1 MFGDCDN
8 DVVDNQVAIMEFES
22 GATATLSVIACAED
36 VCIRKTRVMGSRG
49 ELVGDGD
56 RTITHCDFVTG
67 EKRTLVADT
76 APEGTQLQ
84 GHTCAALLLPRV
96 LSLLL
101 LLALLHRSACAQAGE
116 AD

>member
-36 VCIRKTRVMGSRG
+36 VCIRKTRVMGSGG

-56 RTITHCDFVTG
+56 RTITHFNFVTG
-67 EKRTLVADT
+67 AYYSYHLI
-76 APEGTQLQ
+76 
-84 GHTCAALLLPRV
+84 LPGGQTDKTPGGCTPRHCERQ
-96 LSLLL
+96 S
-101 LLALLHRSACAQAGE
+101 
-116 AD
+116 